1 MTMGEQLV
9 KVGAPIVC
17 HGHHLIFQL
26 AEVKVLR
33 ALFAAILHRIDRLR
47 GPPVVVA

>member
-1 MTMGEQLV
+1 MRENLV
-9 KVGAPIVC
+9 KIGAPIVC
-17 HGHHLIFQL
+17 HGHHVIFQL

-33 ALFAAILHRIDRLR
+33 ALFAAILRRIDRFR